1 MKRTISTLLAALLVF
16 GAGSL
21 SVFAAETVNMPFD
34 ENFEVLDDDGDTV
47 NEFTESDGKITADV
61 HPGKEYYVA
70 LPDDSTNV
78 PLGDGS
84 ATIAD
89 ITDDDEFSFKLDR
102 DKNGGLLD
110 AVSFVSK
117 RFNGKERQDYIKI
130 DMDDSDMTEDEKL
143 TFDVYFKAKHSE
155 DAKWS
160 SGDRVNIRFELWV
173 NNDVEDGEDADFEVG
188 EDVVFNPVSNETN
201 IINWGD
207 NYDVATVKFEAN
219 DDADKFY
226 AKLSTKAN
234 TQIYRDYG
242 DPANADLFFRTFVG
256 APRLDTTS
264 RATVTLYNP
273 WSQDDDDDYDI
284 DPYNVYIYEAD
295 GGELKDITGNFT
307 YVDEDETEM
316 GTDGWQTRTRTLGS
330 YVLSDM
336 PLDTFYDDVSIEEP
350 VSEIVPEVPTK
361 PNPAPVTAPPTGS
374 SDFVGIASFG
384 VIASLA
390 AIGLFKNR
398 K

>member
-1 MKRTISTLLAALLVF
+1 MKHTISALLAALLVF

-21 SVFAAETVNMPFD
+21 SVFAAETVDMPF
-34 ENFEVLDDDGDTV
+34 NGTIEVLDDDGDTIDD
-47 NEFTESDGKITADV
+47 FSESDGKITADV
-61 HPGKEYYVA
+61 HPAKEYYIA
-70 LPDDSTNV
+70 LPAESVSFGETD
-78 PLGDGS
+78 S
-84 ATIAD
+84 ATIAE

-110 AVSFVSK
+110 SVSFVSK
-117 RFNGKERQDYIKI
+117 RFDGKERQDYIKV

-155 DAKWS
+155 EDKWH

-188 EDVVFNPVSNETN
+188 EDIVFNPVSNETN

-234 TQIYRDYG
+234 SQIYRDYG

-284 DPYNVYIYEAD
+284 DPYNVYIYEVD
-295 GGELKDITGNFT
+295 GGELIDITENFT
-307 YVDEDETEM
+307 YVHEDETEM
-316 GTDGWQTRTRTLGS
+316 GTDGWQSRTRTLGS

-350 VSEIVPEVPTK
+350 VNEIVPEVPTK

-384 VIASLA
+384 IIASLA
-390 AIGLFKNR
+390 AIGFFK
-398 K
+398 KKK